1 MNDFFK
7 NILGIPSNKVQDE
20 SILENPLLQGTQ
32 SNNPSINNINNGTY
46 NAPSVPT
53 DTSSSSSVSTA
64 SAAPASAA
72 PALTAP
78 ALTEPAVETPN
89 ISPSQYFLNIIQ
101 TPINIVDTNT
111 YIIALNKSS
120 NVVYLAICTLIIGI
134 VYILVIYLCSFIF
147 IPIDTLTSESSM
159 FSSFLFNPES
169 PITIFNSFVKT
180 KMDESFSNISENS
193 TMQNTIADF
202 KYKINT
208 AIHTSQSFIQYW
220 FNRLLLFF
228 YINKNTINTTKQ
240 LNRTSFT
247 DLSIRI

>member
-1 MNDFFK
+1 MSEAQNT
-7 NILGIPSNKVQDE
+7 NIASNEQQNTISSQDPNLSNK
-20 SILENPLLQGTQ
+20 SF
-32 SNNPSINNINNGTY
+32 
-46 NAPSVPT
+46 
-53 DTSSSSSVSTA
+53 
-64 SAAPASAA
+64 
-72 PALTAP
+72 
-78 ALTEPAVETPN
+78 TETIKDIV
-89 ISPSQYFLNIIQ
+89 Q
-101 TPINIVDTNT
+101 TPISYITGDNTISPINKFDTNT

-193 TMQNTIADF
+193 TIHNTIADF

-228 YINKNTINTTKQ
+228 YINKNTINSTKQ
-240 LNRTSFT
+240 LNRTSFA
-247 DLSIRI
+247 DLSIRL